1 MMSRRT
7 MQIIALVAAGALV
20 AGSAATLLTM
30 LL

>member
-7 MQIIALVAAGALV
+7 VQIIALVAAGALI
-20 AGSAATLLTM
+20 AGSAATLITM